1 VRALAKIRRTSLMT
15 RSTARLFSRRSLA
28 AVAVG
33 AGLVVTPVAG
43 VATAAPAAA
52 AETAAY
58 PAAPTAASQKAV
70 DTAMAQRGKPYQYGA
85 EGPDSYDCSGLTQ
98 YSWNAAGV
106 ALPRTTSQQAQTGT
120 PVDRSALQPGDLV
133 FFYDPIS
140 HVGIYIGNNEVVH
153 APTEGDVVKVSNID
167 AIGSYNTARRVG

>member
-1 VRALAKIRRTSLMT
+1 MTRTRTSTT
-15 RSTARLFSRRSLA
+15 RFVGRRSLA
-28 AVAVG
+28 AAVLG
-33 AGLVVTPVAG
+33 TGLVVTPVAG
-43 VATAAPAAA
+43 VATAQPAVA

-70 DTAMAQRGKPYQYGA
+70 DTAMAQRGKPYEYGA

-106 ALPRTTSQQAQTGT
+106 ALPRTTSEQAQVGT
-120 PVDRSALQPGDLV
+120 PVDRAALQPGDLV

-153 APTEGDVVKVSNID
+153 SPTEGDVVKVSNID